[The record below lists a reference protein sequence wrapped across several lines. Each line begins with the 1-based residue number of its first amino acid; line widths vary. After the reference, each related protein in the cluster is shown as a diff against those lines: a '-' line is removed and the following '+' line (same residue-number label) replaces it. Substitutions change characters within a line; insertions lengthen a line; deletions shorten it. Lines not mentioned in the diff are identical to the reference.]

1 MGYSVNAI
9 PNTAHEVTRPGP
21 EAESKPQA
29 SSSLIGGIMSKT
41 LLQLMLENEMEW
53 PSGALFAAQDGDDS
67 NVFWYMD
74 APYKSAPKNRAWR
87 CRIWNFGS
95 AKKLRELA
103 SDYRTKIIDKSE
115 YLLAGG
121 WMDYDG
127 SGSPAQAGIIK
138 AGTLVE
144 VAWDDEST
152 TQFREGD
159 GSGVAWIGGSP
170 RILRYRILVDETPIN
185 EPDPAATE
193 QASKEAES
201 TCTILMMSGEVHY
214 GARVTYQSDQT
225 VVWECDGV
233 EHASK
238 AEYVKIGPPR
248 DALASSALHRLC
260 RVSVAPSIMLE
271 LMNEMGW
278 K

>member
-1 MGYSVNAI
+1 
-9 PNTAHEVTRPGP
+9 
-21 EAESKPQA
+21 
-29 SSSLIGGIMSKT
+29 MSKT
-41 LLQLMLENEMEW
+41 LLQLMLESNVVWHKGIFYAVQSWPAKDIPTVEDPGVCLYQECPSLAPDGTW
-53 PSGALFAAQDGDDS
+53 VSSNGPSGFSSVGGWAEDRLTKVIS
-67 NVFWYMD
+67 KEEY
-74 APYKSAPKNRAWR
+74 
-87 CRIWNFGS
+87 
-95 AKKLRELA
+95 LA
-103 SDYRTKIIDKSE
+103 S
-115 YLLAGG
+115 GG

-144 VAWDDEST
+144 VVWDDGST
-152 TQFREGD
+152 TQFRDGD

-170 RILRYRILVDETPIN
+170 RILRYRILVGETPIN
-185 EPDPAATE
+185 EPCPAATE

-248 DALASSALHRLC
+248 DALASSVLHRLC

-271 LMNEMGW
+271 LMNKMGW